1 MIDQRFGKML
11 NIVSLPAEL
20 FGKML
25 NCRESE
31 KNSEK
36 RLHFVGKYDIIYV
49 VLFFKDYYRLRLKD
63 FIRRGENL

>member
-11 NIVSLPAEL
+11 NIVSLSVEL
-20 FGKML
+20 FGKMP

-49 VLFFKDYYRLRLKD
+49 VLFF
-63 FIRRGENL
+63 